1 MIILEFP
8 EQGRR
13 LTRFQSYDV
22 EASFFLPPHRFAFH
36 LADVRGFNDLFEL
49 TRPLTP
55 VNIYQDD
62 NFVLSGIILDQDV
75 EEDDSIRIRGLD
87 HTYRLD
93 GTLDPANPIP
103 PDIPLLDA
111 LKRQVAPFGFTEVLS
126 DNNDLRQAQCSKA
139 PAVTVA
145 KPTRKVTR
153 EKIHAG
159 DKAWSFV
166 NKLAAKYGYYVQPTV
181 SGAKLALAKP
191 EYNQGPTY
199 HLKRFVADNT
209 SGNNVLSRTVSRGY
223 QGVPTYVQGFS
234 RSGDARARLVGQKA
248 QAQLEAQ
255 IQAHAEIAAILG
267 SRGMFEKFPARGG
280 SPVPGLLQSGTQ
292 KIYHPL
298 FIQDHYTTDGFELE
312 NRLNREFVEYFRNTL
327 VVRCT
332 VPEHA
337 QNGATYAVDTIVDYI
352 DEAAGLIENLYLAER
367 TFSLSGDETTTRLT
381 LIRPQTVKL

>member
-1 MIILEFP
+1 VIVLEFP

-13 LTRFQSYDV
+13 LTRFLSYDID
-22 EASFFLPPHRFAFH
+22 ASFFLPPHRFTFQ

-49 TRPLTP
+49 TKPLTP
-55 VNIYQDD
+55 VNVYQDED
-62 NFVLSGIILDQDV
+62 FVLSGVILDQ
-75 EEDDSIRIRGLD
+75 EIEDDDTIRIQGLD

-103 PDIPLLDA
+103 PDTALLEA

-126 DNNDLRQAQCSKA
+126 DNNELRQAQCSKA
-139 PAVTVA
+139 PAVTAA

-153 EKIHAG
+153 EKINAG
-159 DKAWSFV
+159 DKAWSLV
-166 NKLAAKYGYYVQPTV
+166 NRLAAKYGYYVQPGV
-181 SGAKLALAKP
+181 SGSKLALAKP
-191 EYNQGPTY
+191 EYNQGPTFR
-199 HLKRFVADNT
+199 LKRFVEANT

-234 RSGDARARLVGQKA
+234 RGGDARERLVGQKA

-255 IQAHAEIAAILG
+255 IQAHTEIAAILG
-267 SRGMFEKFPARGG
+267 QRAVFTKFKAKGG
-280 SPVPGLLQSGTQ
+280 SPIPGLIESGTQ
-292 KIYHPL
+292 KIYNPL
-298 FIQDHYTTDGFELE
+298 FIQDHHTTDGFELE

-332 VPEHA
+332 VPDHA
-337 QNGATYAVDTIVDYI
+337 QDGATFAPDTIVDYI
-352 DEAAGLIENLYLAER
+352 DEAAGLVENLYLAER
-367 TFSLSGDETTTRLT
+367 SFSLSGDQETTRLT